1 MPLRI
6 HLLPTS
12 CVLIPLANGYFKHL
26 CTYQLKFT
34 PRHSSYH
41 YDYNKEKII
50 HKENIT
56 FLGKKQNEKVLNFT
70 MLMILSPLPLHCWC
84 QPHPHTKNK
93 TNIRLVPKV
102 SHLHKP
108 KPFPLLF
115 HKSPNTQL
123 SDERQSRRHF

>member
-70 MLMILSPLPLHCWC
+70 MLMIFIPVATPL
-84 QPHPHTKNK
+84 
-93 TNIRLVPKV
+93 LVPTT
-102 SHLHKP
+102 STHKKQNKHQASP
-108 KPFPLLF
+108 KSLTP
-115 HKSPNTQL
+115 S
-123 SDERQSRRHF
+123 